1 MDKTIN
7 ATNAKPT
14 PKKPKK
20 KPIIE
25 ELSNK
30 INEIDTSIPINIS
43 DENNPEVN
51 EINNNEIS
59 ISNLAKEFT
68 SLKES
73 IENIDSSNIDEHS
86 IKNIE
91 HELNE
96 AFKKGE
102 EIKEKLEKEIKKINN
117 SNFTNFWNGVSG
129 GY

>member
-1 MDKTIN
+1 MAKT
-7 ATNAKPT
+7 TNLKST
-14 PKKPKK
+14 TKKTKK
-20 KPIIE
+20 EPVIE

-30 INEIDTSIPINIS
+30 INEIDTSVSINVS
-43 DENNPEVN
+43 NENNT
-51 EINNNEIS
+51 EINEETKSENTID
-59 ISNLAKEFT
+59 ILTKEFN

-73 IENIDSSNIDEHS
+73 IENINPSTLEDNS
-86 IKNIE
+86 IEDIK
-91 HELNE
+91 HELDV